1 MAVAALSG
9 MHVLLVEDEA
19 LLSAAMEDELEALG
33 IVPLGP
39 CPSVASAMDVIGSG
53 VHLDGALLNVRLRGQ
68 LSFPIADEL
77 QRRSIPFVFVT
88 GSDPTVTKHYP
99 GVPVHPKP
107 ADMADIV
114 SSLALL
120 IGERDRGSTSL
131 VTRDHGR

>member
-1 MAVAALSG
+1 
-9 MHVLLVEDEA
+9 
-19 LLSAAMEDELEALG
+19 
-33 IVPLGP
+33 
-39 CPSVASAMDVIGSG
+39 MDVIGSG

-114 SSLALL
+114 FQPGTPHRRARPW
-120 IGERDRGSTSL
+120 IHQPRHKGPWPI
-131 VTRDHGR
+131 VNI